1 MAGGTN
7 LDEFYP
13 EFYDRLICPLKF
25 QNKISEAT
33 LLCETL
39 STHVRTTHTHVQK
52 EKRETEINYT
62 QILHMYYMYTCVQ
75 YFYNICCVW
84 RSVSNLMLL
93 DSVLVS
99 RPISSGHSHCVGF
112 PSTFA

>member
-1 MAGGTN
+1 MHLTGGTN

-13 EFYDRLICPLKF
+13 EFHDRLVCPLKF
-25 QNKISEAT
+25 QPPEIFSEISKFQR

-62 QILHMYYMYTCVQ
+62 QILHMYYTCVLLQ
-75 YFYNICCVW
+75 H
-84 RSVSNLMLL
+84 MLRLAISIKL
-93 DSVLVS
+93 DAT
-99 RPISSGHSHCVGF
+99 R
-112 PSTFA
+112 

>member
-7 LDEFYP
+7 LDEYYP

-62 QILHMYYMYTCVQ
+62 QILHMYYTCVLLQ
-75 YFYNICCVW
+75 H
-84 RSVSNLMLL
+84 MLRLAISIKL
-93 DSVLVS
+93 DAT
-99 RPISSGHSHCVGF
+99 R
-112 PSTFA
+112 

>member
-62 QILHMYYMYTCVQ
+62 QILHMYYTCVLLQ
-75 YFYNICCVW
+75 H
-84 RSVSNLMLL
+84 MLRLAISIKL
-93 DSVLVS
+93 DAT
-99 RPISSGHSHCVGF
+99 R
-112 PSTFA
+112 